1 VSQRS
6 EEEPIEFRAE
16 EWSVAR
22 RDEHSVAPRDIESPA
37 KAFDGSSAGLTID
50 DERGL
55 GDNRPEDRDDRGN
68 RHGYDNLS
76 GQRSDR
82 IDNAANHGLAS
93 DVDERFRLTEPLRFS
108 ARQHERCVHGEKYRI
123 DF

>member
-1 VSQRS
+1 MSQRS

-22 RDEHSVAPRDIESPA
+22 RDKHSIAARDIESTA
-37 KAFDGSSAGLTID
+37 KAFDGSSAGLTIND
-50 DERGL
+50 KQGL
-55 GDNRPEDRDDRGN
+55 GDNRPKDRGHRGN

-76 GQRSDR
+76 GQWSDR
-82 IDNAANHGLAS
+82 VDDAANHGLAR

-108 ARQHERCVHGEKYRI
+108 ARQHERRVHGEQYRL

>member
-1 VSQRS
+1 MSQRS

-16 EWSVAR
+16 EWSVAG
-22 RDEHSVAPRDIESPA
+22 RDEHSIPARDVESPA

-108 ARQHERCVHGEKYRI
+108 ARQHERRVHGEKYRL